1 MVRAKFQV
9 TEIKAGEEGATVYL
23 SPVTSGSRENE
34 QFYKWTPGGQIIL
47 STINSD
53 AAAQFVV
60 DDEFYV
66 DFTHADA

>member
-1 MVRAKFQV
+1 VVRAKFQV